1 MQEGEQREKYRETI
15 RQVILQAG
23 ALAKDYFRKSSGL
36 TFNKKSPK
44 DLVTEADIHVE
55 RFIRGQ
61 LTGKFPG
68 LGFWGE
74 ETGKSEELE
83 NCWIVDPI
91 DGTHSFFRGQY
102 FWSISIALKLKGEL
116 QLGAVY
122 APALDDLYLGE
133 TDKGS
138 TRNGHPISCSQT
150 NALNEAMVCTGFA
163 CLRSDLED
171 NNLGRFT
178 RVALKTRD
186 QRRCGSAALEMCM
199 VGEGQLDAF
208 WEQHLNLYDVAAGAV
223 IAQEAGAVVSDFSGK
238 KGLNPEEVLVSTP
251 ALHQDMVDLM

>member
-1 MQEGEQREKYRETI
+1 MQEGEQTENYRDSI

-36 TFNKKSPK
+36 AFNKKSPK
-44 DLVTEADIHVE
+44 DLVTEADIQVE
-55 RFIRGQ
+55 RFIRTQ
-61 LTGKFPG
+61 LTGRFPE

-83 NCWIVDPI
+83 NCWVVDPI

-102 FWSISIALKLKGEL
+102 FWSISIALKLEGEL

-122 APALDDLYLGE
+122 APALNDLYLGE
-133 TDKGS
+133 LGKGA
-138 TRNGHPISCSQT
+138 TRNGHSISCSQT
-150 NALNEAMVCTGFA
+150 NAMNEAMVCTGFA

-171 NNLGRFT
+171 NNLDRFT

-199 VGEGQLDAF
+199 VGDGQLDAF

-223 IAQEAGAVVSDFSGK
+223 IAREAGAVVSDFNGE
-238 KGLNPEEVLVSTP
+238 KGLNPEEVLVTNLP
-251 ALHQDMVDLM
+251 LHQAMVELM